1 MCADGNTFRIRQN
14 FTAPSTLLRF
24 FLMIK
29 LFVFDLGNV
38 ILPFEHRQIAVK
50 LHQKSTRK
58 TVFTPQQLFD
68 VLFDLHNGLINPYEE
83 GLMSSDEFF
92 SKLKCQFHLDMD
104 LKAFGNIWNP
114 IFRDDPE
121 VNEIILYLKEKGY
134 PLFLLSNTNEL
145 HFSYIMEQYPIVH
158 SFDEWLLS
166 FEVGAKKPHKRIYD
180 AIFEKMDIQ
189 PGEVFYVDDISR
201 YVETAQQ
208 LGINGM
214 VFKSA
219 DQLWEFIKKNGI

>member
-1 MCADGNTFRIRQN
+1 
-14 FTAPSTLLRF
+14 
-24 FLMIK
+24 MIK

-50 LHQKSTRK
+50 LHQKSTGK

-68 VLFDLHNGLINPYEE
+68 VLFDLQDGLINPYEE

-92 SKLKCQFHLDMD
+92 SSLKHKFQLDMD
-104 LKAFGNIWNP
+104 MKSFSDIWNP

-121 VNEIILYLKEKGY
+121 MNKVILYLKGKGY

-145 HFSYIMEQYPIVH
+145 HFSYIMEKYPIVH

-166 FEVGAKKPHKRIYD
+166 FEVGAKKPNQRIFN
-180 AIFEKMDIQ
+180 AIFEKMDVK
-189 PGEVFYVDDISR
+189 PGDVFYIDDISS

-214 VFKSA
+214 IFKGA
-219 DQLWEFIKKNGI
+219 DRLWEFIKKNGI